1 MSPESPRIER
11 DGSEELAADSAAA
24 PLQFGVA
31 GEQAERDWPLITHDA
46 LVALFGRYE
55 GIGAPAKFLWHSPR
69 PFSAAALVAV
79 ASGRTLFVKRHHRLI
94 RDVEGL
100 AEEHRFMAHLR
111 SRGMPLAEVLAER
124 EGDTAVTMGEW
135 TYEVHT
141 AAPGVDAYRAVMS
154 WKPFFHRSHARA
166 AGRALAELH
175 RAARGYDAPARK
187 LQPLLSSF
195 RVLASPDLFDALER
209 WVVTQPL
216 LAAALATRR
225 WREDIAQAIAPWHA
239 RLAPLLPA
247 LEPLW
252 THGDWH
258 ASNLIWSGSAD
269 GAEVGTILD
278 FGLCDRT
285 CAVYDLALAIE
296 RNAIDWLAPAH
307 ARQVCFEHID
317 ALLGGYESV
326 MPLAEDAYAAL
337 VAMLPIVHTEFALS
351 EVAYFDGI
359 LASPATA
366 DVAYDGYL
374 LGHARWFLGDDGQR
388 LLAWL
393 ASRRATPATDSAPG
407 GGASYSSPARRR

>member
-1 MSPESPRIER
+1 MSRQRPRIG
-11 DGSEELAADSAAA
+11 DTGSEALAGQGAAV

-46 LVALFGRYE
+46 LVALFARYE
-55 GIGAPAKFLWHSPR
+55 GIGVPAKLLWHSPR
-69 PFSAAALVAV
+69 PFSAGALVAV
-79 ASGRTLFVKRHHRLI
+79 ADGRTLFVKRHHRLI

-111 SRGMPLAEVLAER
+111 SRGVPVAEVLAER
-124 EGDTAVTMGEW
+124 DGGTAAALGEW
-135 TYEVHT
+135 TYEVHA

-166 AGRALAELH
+166 AGRALAQLH
-175 RAARGYDAPARK
+175 RAAQGYDAPARK

-195 RVLASPDLFDALER
+195 RVLGSRDLFDALEQ
-209 WVVTQPL
+209 WVAAQPL
-216 LAAALATRR
+216 LAAALAARN
-225 WREDIAQAIAPWHA
+225 WREDIARTIAPWHA

-247 LEPLW
+247 LAPLW

-258 ASNLIWSGSAD
+258 ASNLIWSGSGD
-269 GAEVGTILD
+269 GAEVGTVLD

-307 ARQVCFEHID
+307 ERRVCFEHID
-317 ALLGGYESV
+317 ALLDGYESV
-326 MPLAEDAYAAL
+326 APLPEAAYAAL

-351 EVAYFDGI
+351 ELAYFEEI
-359 LASPATA
+359 LGAPATA

-374 LGHARWFLGDDGQR
+374 LGHAHWFGGADGRR
-388 LLAWL
+388 LLEWL
-393 ASRRATPATDSAPG
+393 ARR
-407 GGASYSSPARRR
+407 